1 MSWMV
6 PALVLA
12 ALVVGCKKK
21 NAALTRDTVAALKAA
36 DAKTGEM
43 QGRWDVAFAGVDGV
57 VPRRDLGGCSYMPL
71 SDGVD
76 RVRNPTTL
84 RTMAAP
90 RVATVMSD
98 IAVLRA
104 NARSSAVGV
113 TRKGL
118 DDARYLA
125 SAEAWA
131 WDWVIVVDEQEAA
144 RTAPGGVFMAGHA
157 RGRAYAFDYRDG
169 AIKCAGSW
177 AARNSDQVRYVDDGS
192 GRAATAGRAID
203 DDLRASIR
211 GSALQSLVAA
221 GPPPAQP

>member
-1 MSWMV
+1 MV

-157 RGRAYAFDYRDG
+157 RGRAYAFDYR
-169 AIKCAGSW
+169 AAPSVRRRW

-192 GRAATAGRAID
+192 GRAAWGRAID
-203 DDLRASIR
+203 DDRGRRR
-211 GSALQSLVAA
+211 GSAS
-221 GPPPAQP
+221 GRRPQP